1 MREREVKVLNIDK
14 DEIEKKLK
22 EIGAVL
28 LKDEEQINIRFDTD
42 DNFLKETHN
51 GYLRIRTTN
60 NLLDG
65 KVINTLTF
73 KKSLS
78 RDKVRINEETETEI
92 SNCEETIKILEF
104 LGYNKKRPGY
114 KHRRSY
120 LFEDI
125 VFEIDTWD
133 KDTYSKPY
141 LEIEMSSEEELEKAI
156 KLLNLDRN
164 QITTKSIDELRKN

>member
-14 DEIEKKLK
+14 DEIERKLK

-28 LKDEEQINIRFDTD
+28 LKDEEQTNIRFDTE
-42 DNFLKETHN
+42 DNFLKETYN

-60 NLLDG
+60 NLLNG
-65 KVINTLTF
+65 KSKNTLTF

-78 RDKVRINEETETEI
+78 RDKMRINEETETEI
-92 SNCEETIKILEF
+92 SNCMETIKILEF

-120 LFEDI
+120 EYENI
-125 VFEIDTWD
+125 IFEIDTWD
-133 KDTYSKPY
+133 KDTYPKPY
-141 LEIEMSSEEELEKAI
+141 LEIEISSEEDLEKAI
-156 KLLNLDRN
+156 ELLQLDRE
-164 QITTKSIDELRKN
+164 QITTKSIDELKKD